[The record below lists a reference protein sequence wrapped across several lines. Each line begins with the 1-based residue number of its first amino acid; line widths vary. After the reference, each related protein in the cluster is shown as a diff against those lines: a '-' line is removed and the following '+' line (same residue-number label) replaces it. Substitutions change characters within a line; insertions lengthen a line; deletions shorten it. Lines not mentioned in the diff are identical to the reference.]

1 MYRSRISPVLA
12 SVTINQLGG
21 MIPDDVDEVKIVD
34 YSKNDKDEMN
44 HFSNL
49 YHMTHR
55 PQNGADPEFRIQLLD
70 PDPDPDPPDF
80 RIDNIEL
87 YIKY

>member
-55 PQNGADPEFRIQLLD
+55 SQNGADPNPTSFTSGFFFFFLT
-70 PDPDPDPPDF
+70 
-80 RIDNIEL
+80 NIV
-87 YIKY
+87 

>member
-21 MIPDDVDEVKIVD
+21 MIPDDVDEVKIVY

-55 PQNGADPEFRIQLLD
+55 PQNGADPNPTSFTSG
-70 PDPDPDPPDF
+70 F
-80 RIDNIEL
+80 FFFFFFFN
-87 YIKY
+87 